1 MRYKSLP
8 EWEFTSATR
17 LAAGT
22 WTRLSRVF
30 RGQAAPAAGAA
41 DLERHRLQIDGVMHQ
56 GVGDAQQRLARHR
69 LVHSSGERAQLV
81 RPRAP
86 LLSLV
91 EGIRHDRRTPP
102 GAARSVPTRF

>member
-69 LVHSSGERAQLV
+69 LVHSSGERAELF
-81 RPRAP
+81 PRERHFSA
-86 LLSLV
+86 LSNGSGMTA
-91 EGIRHDRRTPP
+91 EQRR
-102 GAARSVPTRF
+102 AR